1 MLINRLRLVN
11 FRQHEDTE
19 LVLGAGL
26 TGLVGANGAGKTTV
40 LEALAWA
47 IYGMPAARGGRD
59 SIRRRQAP
67 ARSPV
72 SVELEF
78 SLGPHRYRVVRTLNN
93 AFIYQD
99 GESAPFATS
108 LGTVTEKLTS
118 ILGMTRSDFFNTYF
132 TGQKELKVMAAMSGP
147 EKAQFLSR
155 VLGYEKLKEAQ
166 DRLRERRATLRTQ
179 LQTLESTLQDT
190 AELEADEAMVQGRID
205 RGKKAEVAAVKALA
219 TVQTAEQGLK
229 PRLEAMQRLKHQVAE
244 LNGELKLAD
253 HKVTEARDRHE
264 QLDRQLIEAVSAKDR
279 LQPLLEQLKPL
290 ATLKSEGE
298 ILDALERTV
307 AAREGFEA
315 QLNDLRKRRK
325 SVDDSLS
332 SVPPAAAIADAGKL
346 LEERREERNRLAG
359 EVEERRT
366 AWVRDAQ
373 DVKTKLENHVSQ
385 FNEFKEQ
392 LDQVNQLG
400 PDGACPTCTRPLGK
414 EFENVKGI
422 LERQLEAVAD
432 NGKYYKQRMKQL
444 AKAPAE
450 LTEAEKSLAAVEREM
465 QKMTEQLGQLRTRA
479 AQEPG
484 LRKEQNDLRD
494 RIQVVE
500 AQLAASAAPYDRKRH
515 QELRRRLSELEE
527 VALHAERLKGLAE
540 KAEGMVKDAEIAER
554 TLSER
559 EGHARALRQQMEA
572 LGYRE
577 PDFAALLGELEA
589 ASQARRE
596 AELSVI
602 RVRAELANAEEALQQ
617 VARRREERARR
628 EQEMRDVSLGL
639 RLHAE
644 VDRAFTDLRS
654 DLNSELRP
662 NLSDA
667 ASVFLTEMTE
677 GRYSSLD
684 LDEDYNAKVLVG
696 DEERQVISGGEEDM
710 VNLAL
715 RLAISQMISQ
725 RAGQP
730 LSLLVLDEIF
740 GSLDEER
747 RVSVVELLRG
757 LTDKFPQIILISH
770 VESITGLDRMI
781 RVAVDQDRG
790 TSFVRE
796 EGGYGGLAA

>member
-26 TGLVGANGAGKTTV
+26 TGIVGANGAGKTTI

-78 SLGPHRYRVVRTLNN
+78 SLGQHRYRVVRTLNS

-118 ILGMTRSDFFNTYF
+118 ILGMSRSDFFNTYF
-132 TGQKELKVMAAMSGP
+132 TGQKELKVMAAMTGP

-166 DRLRERRATLRTQ
+166 DRLRERRGTLRTQ

-190 AELEADEAMVQGRID
+190 AELEADESLVQARID
-205 RGKKAEVAAVKALA
+205 RGKKGESDAIKALEA
-219 TVQTAEQGLK
+219 SALIEQGLK
-229 PRLEAMQRLKHQVAE
+229 PRLEAMQNLKHRVSE

-264 QLDRQLIEAVSAKDR
+264 QLDRQLIEALSARDR

-290 ATLKSEGE
+290 ALLKSEGE
-298 ILDALERTV
+298 RLDALERTV
-307 AAREGFEA
+307 SARQGFEA
-315 QLNDLRKRRK
+315 QLNDLQKRRK
-325 SVDDSLS
+325 SVGDTL
-332 SVPPAAAIADAGKL
+332 AAIPKAQVIAEAAKA
-346 LEERREERNRLAG
+346 LEEKRNDRIRIAG
-359 EVEERRT
+359 IVEEQRT
-366 AWVRDAQ
+366 TWVRDSQ
-373 DVKTKLENHVSQ
+373 DVKTKLENLVTQ

-392 LDQVNQLG
+392 LDQINRLG

-414 EFENVKGI
+414 EFVNVKGL
-422 LERQLEAVAD
+422 LERQLQAVAD
-432 NGKYYKQRMKQL
+432 NGKYYKQRVKQL
-444 AKAPAE
+444 AKTPVE
-450 LTEAEKSLAAVEREM
+450 LTSAEKGLSSADKEI
-465 QKMTEQLGQLRTRA
+465 QKTSEHLGQLRARA
-479 AQEPG
+479 AEETR
-484 LRKEQNDLRD
+484 LRKEQAELKEQ
-494 RIQVVE
+494 IEVVE

-515 QELRRRLSELEE
+515 QEVRRQLSLLDDT
-527 VALHAERLKGLAE
+527 ALQAERLKGLAE
-540 KAEGMVKDAEIAER
+540 RAESLVKDAEIAER

-559 EGHARALRQQMEA
+559 ERHARELRQQMET
-572 LGYRE
+572 LGYR
-577 PDFAALLGELEA
+577 DADHKALLLELESA
-589 ASQARRE
+589 NKTRHE
-596 AELSVI
+596 ADLSVI
-602 RVRAELANAEEALQQ
+602 RVRAELSNAEEALRQ

-628 EQEMRDVSLGL
+628 ELEMREVSVGL
-639 RLHAE
+639 RLHGE

-667 ASVFLTEMTE
+667 ASIFLTEMTE
-677 GRYSSLD
+677 GRYSSVD
-684 LDEDYNAKVLVG
+684 LDEDYNARVLVG

-781 RVAVDQDRG
+781 RVAVDLDRG

>member
-19 LVLGAGL
+19 LVLGHGL
-26 TGLVGANGAGKTTV
+26 TGIVGANGAGKTTI

-67 ARSPV
+67 ARSSV

-78 SLGPHRYRVVRTLNN
+78 SLGQHRYRVVRSLNS
-93 AFIYQD
+93 AFVYQD
-99 GESAPFATS
+99 GETAPFATS

-166 DRLRERRATLRTQ
+166 DRLRERRNMLKTQ

-190 AELEADEAMVQGRID
+190 AELEADETSVRERID
-205 RGKKAEVAAVKALA
+205 RSKQAEVQAGKMLVSA
-219 TVQTAEQGLK
+219 TRVEDGLK
-229 PRLEAMQRLKHQVAE
+229 PRLEAMQQLKQKVAE

-290 ATLKSEGE
+290 ASLKSEGE
-298 ILDALERTV
+298 RLDALERTV
-307 AAREGFEA
+307 AARQGFEA
-315 QLNDLRKRRK
+315 QLNDLRKRMK
-325 SVDDSLS
+325 SIEDSL
-332 SVPPAAAIADAGKL
+332 AAIPAPEILTQATALID
-346 LEERREERNRLAG
+346 ERRTERNRLSTEA
-359 EVEERRT
+359 EERRT
-366 AWVRDAQ
+366 AWVRDSQ

-392 LDQVNQLG
+392 LDQINKLG

-414 EFENVKGI
+414 EFEKVKGI
-422 LERQLEAVAD
+422 LERQLEAVAE

-444 AKAPAE
+444 ARAPTE
-450 LTEAEKSLAAVEREM
+450 LTQLEKTLVVADRELQSL
-465 QKMTEQLGQLRTRA
+465 TEQLGQLRTRA
-479 AQEPG
+479 TQEPA
-484 LRKEQNDLRD
+484 LRKEQADLRN
-494 RIQVVE
+494 RIGVVE

-515 QELRRRLSELEE
+515 LEVRRQLGVLDDIELQ
-527 VALHAERLKGLAE
+527 AERLKSLAE
-540 KAEGMVKDAEIAER
+540 RAETMVKDAEIAER

-559 EGHARALRQQMEA
+559 ELHARALRAQMEA

-577 PDFAALLGELEA
+577 ADYTALLGEVEVA
-589 ASQARRE
+589 HQAKRE
-596 AELSVI
+596 SELAVI
-602 RVRAELANAEEALQQ
+602 RVRAELANAEEALKQ
-617 VARRREERARR
+617 VERRREERARR
-628 EQEMRDVSLGL
+628 EQEMRDVSLAL
-639 RLHAE
+639 RLHGE
-644 VDRAFTDLRS
+644 VDRAFTDLRG
-654 DLNSELRP
+654 DLNAELRP
-662 NLSDA
+662 TLSDS

-677 GRYSSLD
+677 GRYSAVD
-684 LDEDYNAKVLVG
+684 LDEDYNARVLVG

-715 RLAISQMISQ
+715 RLAISQMIAQ

-757 LTDKFPQIILISH
+757 LTDRFPQIILISH

-781 RVAVDQDRG
+781 RVAVDLDRG